1 MAVTAPSSSLRKQ
14 PTSQQVVDH
23 SVQPFLQKDFDPVD
37 YLNSTLPALST
48 TSTPVQSAQHG
59 RTVPLSELNAQLQT
73 LLSQVNAQMTRWSN
87 TLTQLTDEIIR
98 SGSRL
103 AYEVEVL
110 RGDTTGLTDVLDNRL
125 RKEIELLAPRRD
137 ALNGE
142 HLEHEVDTSSPHD
155 EDPSRA
161 SSTNEPEYLN
171 QLRTLT
177 AVRSRLDAVIQVF
190 GDAMA
195 WPLAPSELSSS
206 GAASSL
212 LSISGPASDADARDR
227 EAKSKV
233 YMETLRAEINDQ
245 IGTGDDITSLAAA
258 AARLED
264 LRGLAE
270 VWKGTVEEQARM
282 RVVESLLR
290 PVEERLRVVERTGQ
304 QARGAPVSLP
314 SSSAPRSMDLRYGDL
329 NVLSQR
335 AAGEGGGYGF
345 LQNLRNLRDEM
356 YLE

>member
-1 MAVTAPSSSLRKQ
+1 MAVTVTPSSLRKQ
-14 PTSQQVVDH
+14 PASQHVVDN
-23 SVQPFLQKDFDPVD
+23 SIQPFLQKDFDPVD

-48 TSTPVQSAQHG
+48 TSTPAQSAQHG

-98 SGSRL
+98 SGGRL

-125 RKEIELLAPRRD
+125 RKEIELLAPSHD
-137 ALNGE
+137 AQNGGLSE
-142 HLEHEVDTSSPHD
+142 HDVDTSSPQ
-155 EDPSRA
+155 EELPKPRSA
-161 SSTNEPEYLN
+161 TEEPECLDR
-171 QLRTLT
+171 LRTLT

-206 GAASSL
+206 AVSSSL
-212 LSISGPASDADARDR
+212 ISISAPASDTDARDR
-227 EAKSKV
+227 EAKGRQ
-233 YMETLRAEINDQ
+233 YLETLRSEINDQ
-245 IGTGDDITSLAAA
+245 IGTGDNLTSLSAAA
-258 AARLED
+258 TRLED

-270 VWKGTVEEQARM
+270 VWKGTVEEKARL

-304 QARGAPVSLP
+304 QARGAPVSSP
-314 SSSAPRSMDLRYGDL
+314 SSSAPRGADLRYGDL
-329 NVLSQR
+329 SASPQR